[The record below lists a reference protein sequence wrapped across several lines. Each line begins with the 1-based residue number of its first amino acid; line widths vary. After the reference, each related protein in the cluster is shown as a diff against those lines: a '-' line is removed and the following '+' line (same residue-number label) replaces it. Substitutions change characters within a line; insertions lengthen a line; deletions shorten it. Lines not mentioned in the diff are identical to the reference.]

1 MEEGLT
7 QSKSYLIDLGAS
19 NHMVSS
25 KKSFMTLDIYG
36 GSSIH
41 MGDDSHI
48 LAVWKGSIN
57 IEHGEFQ
64 NVL

>member
-7 QSKSYLIDLGAS
+7 QSKAYLIDSGAF
-19 NHMVSS
+19 NHIVSS
-25 KKSFMTLDIYG
+25 KKSFTTLDIFG

-41 MGDDSHI
+41 MGDDSKI
-48 LAVWKGSIN
+48 LVVWKGSIN